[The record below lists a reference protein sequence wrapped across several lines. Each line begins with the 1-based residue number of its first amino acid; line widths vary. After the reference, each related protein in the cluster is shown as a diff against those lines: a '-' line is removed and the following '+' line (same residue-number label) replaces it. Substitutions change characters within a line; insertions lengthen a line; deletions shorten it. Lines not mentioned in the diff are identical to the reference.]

1 MRRKF
6 ESLNIESLLLDAGVE
21 TDQLMPKD
29 EVSAKINL
37 PPPVNASLTY
47 VLCLLHYFD
56 ASYTHTCTLHIC
68 MDLQQLELLEESFCL
83 INCLKII
90 LIHIAYLTTNAFAST
105 SKDDLASL
113 QESLTK
119 KVSQNLSRER
129 LIYTIPHFHRL
140 TPPIFTYKNNV
151 SQSIHRDQKSTI
163 N

>member
-1 MRRKF
+1 MSTSSIYYFSIIVPELIIICSYKKHYSSRLRRKF

-56 ASYTHTCTLHIC
+56 ASYNHTCTLHIC

-90 LIHIAYLTTNAFAST
+90 INSHCIS
-105 SKDDLASL
+105 
-113 QESLTK
+113 
-119 KVSQNLSRER
+119 
-129 LIYTIPHFHRL
+129 
-140 TPPIFTYKNNV
+140 NNQRFRQYV
-151 SQSIHRDQKSTI
+151 
-163 N
+163 